1 MAPVRAFPAGGKCW
15 GRVGIDVVNY
25 LRGAAVPDR
34 LIHTEGTIIS
44 QGEGRSGQ
52 RTHRRA
58 RRPVLLPSATS
69 LKRTIFL
76 PALQFAGNGTE
87 DGCREAWWRIPF
99 KQTFRDDSRERER
112 KGDGHRF
119 DGIRSSSS
127 SSSSLVV
134 PLLFQLSR
142 HSACHRSVSHS
153 FLVSKKEESKTPRQ
167 NFSASP
173 SIRGMITV
181 REGRFSL
188 SRSLFS
194 LPCLSSPFLPFFSI
208 LSFSIEESAKR
219 AIVFCL
225 SQHPRFHNN
234 RVGV

>member
-1 MAPVRAFPAGGKCW
+1 MARERIVEHAGLYCYPPR
-15 GRVGIDVVNY
+15 RVWKGQFFCPLCN
-25 LRGAAVPDR
+25 
-34 LIHTEGTIIS
+34 S
-44 QGEGRSGQ
+44 QGMERK
-52 RTHRRA
+52 TDA
-58 RRPVLLPSATS
+58 A
-69 LKRTIFL
+69 KRGGGFLSNKLFETI
-76 PALQFAGNGTE
+76 
-87 DGCREAWWRIPF
+87 
-99 KQTFRDDSRERER
+99 RERER
-112 KGDGHRF
+112 KGDDHRF

-134 PLLFQLSR
+134 PLLFQLGR